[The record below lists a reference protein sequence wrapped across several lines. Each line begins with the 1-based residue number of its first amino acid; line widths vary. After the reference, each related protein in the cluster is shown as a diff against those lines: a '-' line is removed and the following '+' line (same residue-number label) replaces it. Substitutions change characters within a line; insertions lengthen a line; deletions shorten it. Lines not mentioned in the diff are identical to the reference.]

1 MGVRTLS
8 HADRMALEELDA
20 RLKTILPEEYQDTY
34 EGMEPVPMRSAG
46 LKYDSDGNVAWN
58 EIWGSFCDLAMA
70 GGPPHKGALLEPGRP
85 AEIDAEPDRYAG
97 VAEEICR
104 GVMMTTLLDTN
115 VSPVP
120 GWVRVSCLNDAMT
133 GWLLRAIVMEN
144 VAVRAEG
151 MALDLPAA
159 PHFRLEKEIKN
170 VITVIAKTSHYW
182 LEHMPRGQQRG
193 IASLFARLAKESPL
207 VEPSTT
213 GDEQEADAAALSVAI
228 HRDTGLQ
235 TCGQPYTG
243 WLGVNC
249 PSVRRAIWMMR
260 ALVAGNVLSRR
271 EGTTLFVP
279 VNRGADPGGV
289 RVARAV
295 ARAHR
300 LAAARNIH

>member
-1 MGVRTLS
+1 MPLSTLS

-20 RLKTILPEEYQDTY
+20 RLKTILPEDYQDSY
-34 EGMEPVPMRSAG
+34 ESVEPVPMRSAG
-46 LKYDSDGNVAWN
+46 LKYASDGRVAWN

-70 GGPPHKGALLEPGRP
+70 GGPPHKGALLEAGRP
-85 AEIDAEPDRYAG
+85 EDIDAEPKRYVE

-104 GVMMTTLLDTN
+104 GVMMTTLLDTSI
-115 VSPVP
+115 SPVP
-120 GWVRVSCLNDAMT
+120 GWVRVACLSEAMT

-144 VAVRAEG
+144 VAARADG

-207 VEPSTT
+207 IEPSAT
-213 GDEQEADAAALSVAI
+213 GAGRDEDAAVLSAAI
-228 HRDTGLQ
+228 RRDAGLQ
-235 TCGQPYTG
+235 TSGHSYAG
-243 WLGVNC
+243 WVGVQC
-249 PSVRRAIWMMR
+249 ASVRNAIWLMR

-279 VNRGADPGGV
+279 VNRIADPGGG

-295 ARAHR
+295 ARVHR
-300 LAAARNIH
+300 LAAARAIH

>member
-1 MGVRTLS
+1 MTLSTLS

-20 RLKTILPEEYQDTY
+20 RLKTILPEEYQDSY

-46 LKYDSDGNVAWN
+46 LKYASDGKVSWN

-70 GGPPHKGALLEPGRP
+70 GGPPHKGTLLGAGRP
-85 AEIDAEPDRYAG
+85 DEIDANPDRYAE

-115 VSPVP
+115 ISSVP
-120 GWVRVSCLNDAMT
+120 GWVRVSCLSETMA

-144 VAVRAEG
+144 VAARADG

-193 IASLFARLAKESPL
+193 IASLFARLARESPL
-207 VEPSTT
+207 IEPFSAAE
-213 GDEQEADAAALSVAI
+213 GQEADAAALSAAI
-228 HRDTGLQ
+228 QRDAGLQ
-235 TCGQPYTG
+235 TSSHSYTG
-243 WLGVNC
+243 WVGVGC
-249 PSVRRAIWMMR
+249 PTVRIAIWMMR
-260 ALVAGNVLSRR
+260 AMVAANVLARR

-279 VNRGADPGGV
+279 VNPANDPGGV
-289 RVARAV
+289 RVARAF

-300 LAAARNIH
+300 LAAALEIS

>member
-1 MGVRTLS
+1 MTFSTLS

-20 RLKTILPEEYQDTY
+20 RLKTILPEEYQDSY
-34 EGMEPVPMRSAG
+34 ERMEPVPMRSAG
-46 LKYDSDGNVAWN
+46 LKYASDGKVAWN

-70 GGPPHKGALLEPGRP
+70 GGPPHKGVLLEAGRT
-85 AEIDAEPDRYAG
+85 EDIDSEPERYAD

-115 VSPVP
+115 ISPIP
-120 GWVRVSCLNDAMT
+120 GWVRVSCLSEAMT

-144 VAVRAEG
+144 VAARADG

-207 VEPSTT
+207 VEPT
-213 GDEQEADAAALSVAI
+213 GTAEGQKADATALSAAI
-228 HRDTGLQ
+228 QHDAGLQ
-235 TCGQPYTG
+235 TSRTSYTG
-243 WLGVNC
+243 WLGVEC
-249 PSVRRAIWMMR
+249 PSVKRAVWMMR

-279 VNRGADPGGV
+279 VNHTTDPGGV
-289 RVARAV
+289 RVARAL
-295 ARAHR
+295 ARVHR
-300 LAAARNIH
+300 LAAARNID

>member
-20 RLKTILPEEYQDTY
+20 RLKTILPEEYQDSY

-46 LKYDSDGNVAWN
+46 LKYDSDGKVAWN

-70 GGPPHKGALLEPGRP
+70 GGPPHKGALLEAGRP
-85 AEIDAEPDRYAG
+85 ADIDAEPDRHAG

-115 VSPVP
+115 VSPVQ
-120 GWVRVSCLNDAMT
+120 GWVRISCLSDAMT

-144 VAVRAEG
+144 VAARADG

-213 GDEQEADAAALSVAI
+213 DGGEEAAGLSAAI
-228 HRDTGLQ
+228 RRDTGLQ
-235 TCGQPYTG
+235 TSGQSYTG
-243 WLGVNC
+243 WLGVDC
-249 PSVRRAIWMMR
+249 PSVRSAIWMMR
-260 ALVAGNVLSRR
+260 ALVAGNILSRR
-271 EGTTLFVP
+271 EETTLFVP
-279 VNRGADPGGV
+279 VNRGTDPGGV

>member
-20 RLKTILPEEYQDTY
+20 RLKTILPEEYQDSY
-34 EGMEPVPMRSAG
+34 EGMEPKPMRSAG
-46 LKYDSDGNVAWN
+46 LKYGSDGKVAWN

-70 GGPPHKGALLEPGRP
+70 GGPPHKGSLLEPGRP
-85 AEIDAEPDRYAG
+85 GDIDEQPDRYAE

-120 GWVRVSCLNDAMT
+120 GWVRVSCLSEAMA

-170 VITVIAKTSHYW
+170 VVTVIAKTSHYW
-182 LEHMPRGQQRG
+182 LEHMPRAQQRG
-193 IASLFARLAKESPL
+193 IASLFTRLDRESPL
-207 VEPSTT
+207 VEPSATV
-213 GDEQEADAAALSVAI
+213 EEHEADAAALSAAI

-235 TCGQPYTG
+235 TSSHSYAG
-243 WLGVNC
+243 WLGVDC
-249 PSVRRAIWMMR
+249 PSVRSAIWMMR

-279 VNRGADPGGV
+279 VNHGTDPGAGK
-289 RVARAV
+289 VARAL

-300 LAAARNIH
+300 LAAARDIH